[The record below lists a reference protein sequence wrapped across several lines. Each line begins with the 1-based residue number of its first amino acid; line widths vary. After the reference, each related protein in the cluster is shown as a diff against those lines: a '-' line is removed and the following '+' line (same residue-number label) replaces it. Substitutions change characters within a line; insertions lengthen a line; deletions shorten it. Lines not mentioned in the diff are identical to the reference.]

1 MELPIDQAID
11 QSTVMAPASVRT
23 SLLRMSTCR
32 QASATKNNN
41 ARHVA
46 AASASS
52 AASHTMAMAPPLKLP
67 VWLLVTLVKLVDT
80 FDTSVP
86 RNCTLTAPPSPVV
99 LVLCENDV
107 SENAIEE
114 STTSARKSTS
124 TLPPPK

>member
-1 MELPIDQAID
+1 LHPDNETA
-11 QSTVMAPASVRT
+11 APDDAPEYI
-23 SLLRMSTCR
+23 
-32 QASATKNNN
+32 
-41 ARHVA
+41 
-46 AASASS
+46 
-52 AASHTMAMAPPLKLP
+52 MAMAPPLKLP
-67 VWLLVTLVKLVDT
+67 VWLLVTLMKLVDT

-114 STTSARKSTS
+114 STTSSRKSTS